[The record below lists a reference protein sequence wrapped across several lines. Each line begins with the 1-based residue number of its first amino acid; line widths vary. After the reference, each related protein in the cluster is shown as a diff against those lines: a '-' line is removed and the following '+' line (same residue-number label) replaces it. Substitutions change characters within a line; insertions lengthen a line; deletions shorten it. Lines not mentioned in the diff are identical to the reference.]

1 MFTAIIA
8 VCAFISIPSSVP
20 FTLQTFAIF
29 LAVLVL
35 GGKMGSLSVFIYLCL
50 GAIGV
55 PIFAGFNG
63 GIGVLLGNT
72 GGYILGFM
80 FIALI
85 MWMFETVL
93 PKRNFFIILSMI
105 VGLFVCY
112 AFGSIWFVIV
122 YTKNTGAIGIGATL
136 MMCVIPYIIPDFIK
150 MFVAFALSRRIK
162 KILHRV

>member
-93 PKRNFFIILSMI
+93 PKRNFFIILSKI
-105 VGLFVCY
+105 
-112 AFGSIWFVIV
+112 
-122 YTKNTGAIGIGATL
+122 
-136 MMCVIPYIIPDFIK
+136 
-150 MFVAFALSRRIK
+150 ALSEK
-162 KILHRV
+162 SM